1 MTNYQLSSD
10 GTIFSIQGDGSI
22 KQVAKIDE
30 NGNITTLKKVGNIKW
45 WVIITLLFISTVIGF
60 VLYIFAYN
68 DIEYYKD
75 HYYNEQNSSRS
86 KISRLEAQI
95 QSKENEISNLKTKL
109 SNLKSE
115 ISSITPFVIYKVEI
129 GNSYKSGNLET
140 DYGNTI
146 YSGRTMYLKPKIYYR
161 GFAAGNYELK
171 IKWLR
176 PNGSMSSGT
185 SSPYGYSQSD
195 SHSLSEGN
203 NSLELSGWGN
213 ETMGHW
219 ESGEYRLEIWY
230 DGKCVFLKEFRIYS

>member
-1 MTNYQLSSD
+1 MTNYQISSD

-30 NGNITTLKKVGNIKW
+30 NGNITTLEKSGNTKW
-45 WVIITLLFISTVIGF
+45 WVIITLLIISTAIGF
-60 VLYIFAYN
+60 VLYISAFN
-68 DIEYYKD
+68 DVEYYKD
-75 HYYNEQNSSRS
+75 QYYNERTSSGNQISKLESQINS
-86 KISRLEAQI
+86 KD
-95 QSKENEISNLKTKL
+95 NEIRNVKAKL

-115 ISSITPFVIYKVEI
+115 IASISPFVIYKVEI
-129 GNSYKSGNLET
+129 GNSYKGGDLET

-146 YSGRTMYLKPKIYYR
+146 YSSHTMYLTPKIYYK
-161 GFAAGNYELK
+161 GFAAGSYELK
-171 IKWLR
+171 IKWFR

-230 DGKCVFLKEFRIYS
+230 DGRCAFVKQFRIYN